1 MRYGRKSVCDFVS
14 ESVCVCV
21 RERER
26 ERERAREKYS
36 GSKKCKTQWSKLTR
50 KKLERPQTKK

>member
-14 ESVCVCV
+14 ESVCVC
-21 RERER
+21 